1 MKGVVKLAVI
11 ALFEVVAM
19 YTFYLYSLRSD
30 VVPWGS
36 SVRDGLYFLAYFF
49 YCLPLMMLL
58 SILKIAL
65 WKKNNLLR
73 FNYLTY
79 TILVFIPSF
88 ESANSQVMLNGGM
101 ILSLVVAVINLW
113 ELLLYARY
121 WDKDKNSQAANISDR
136 ADAGQQGGKGLL

>member
-1 MKGVVKLAVI
+1 
-11 ALFEVVAM
+11 
-19 YTFYLYSLRSD
+19 
-30 VVPWGS
+30 
-36 SVRDGLYFLAYFF
+36 
-49 YCLPLMMLL
+49 MMLL